1 MLRREFTKLA
11 LGLPL
16 ALASS
21 RGARAQTTTITV
33 MVFLGMQTL
42 PLLAARSRGF
52 FAGRGL
58 RVEVLNT
65 KGAGELP
72 VGLVDGRWQIVHS
85 TSDNAVGMVDVDK
98 LDVALIIGGD
108 NAFNHLIVRPDIN
121 SISELRGKT
130 IVVDT
135 ATSGYA
141 YLLYALLK
149 KHGLNTGDYI
159 IKPVGATARRLEAMQ
174 VDSNNKAAI
183 LNQPFAIQA
192 VKSGLK
198 DLGTTSSM
206 MGPYQGTSGYT
217 LKSWAAANSE
227 TLVRYLQAYIEGL
240 RWVLDPANKDGAT
253 KVLADG
259 LGVPSDIAAAMY
271 AIVTDKTDGFIKD
284 GAFDL
289 EGFQNVLKL
298 RAEYLGRQPE
308 PPGKYLD
315 LSYYRR
321 ALATL

>member
-1 MLRREFTKLA
+1 MQRREFAKLA

-16 ALASS
+16 ALAAS
-21 RGARAQTTTITV
+21 RRARAETTTITV

-58 RVEVLNT
+58 TVEVLNT

-72 VGLVDGRWQIVHS
+72 VGLLDGRWQIVHS

-108 NAFNHLIVRPDIN
+108 NAFNHLIVQLG
-121 SISELRGKT
+121 SITGLRGKT

-149 KHGLNTGDYI
+149 KNGLNAGDYV
-159 IKPVGATARRLEAMQ
+159 IKPVGVTARRLEAMQ
-174 VDSNNKAAI
+174 GDSNNKAAI
-183 LNQPFAIQA
+183 LNQPFAIQV

-206 MGPYQGTSGYT
+206 MGPYQGTSGYA

-227 TLVRYLQAYIEGL
+227 TLVKYLQAYIEGL

-259 LGVPSDIAAAMY
+259 LGVSSDIAAAMY
-271 AIVTDKTDGFIKD
+271 AIVTDKTEGFAKD

-289 EGFQNVLKL
+289 EGFQNVLSL
-298 RAEYLGRQPE
+298 RAEYLGRQPD
-308 PPGKYLD
+308 PPEKYLD

>member
-159 IKPVGATARRLEAMQ
+159 IKPVGATAHAAQAAR
-174 VDSNNKAAI
+174 KAE
-183 LNQPFAIQA
+183 P
-192 VKSGLK
+192 
-198 DLGTTSSM
+198 T
-206 MGPYQGTSGYT
+206 
-217 LKSWAAANSE
+217 AA
-227 TLVRYLQAYIEGL
+227 
-240 RWVLDPANKDGAT
+240 K
-253 KVLADG
+253 
-259 LGVPSDIAAAMY
+259 
-271 AIVTDKTDGFIKD
+271 
-284 GAFDL
+284 
-289 EGFQNVLKL
+289 
-298 RAEYLGRQPE
+298 
-308 PPGKYLD
+308 
-315 LSYYRR
+315 
-321 ALATL
+321 